1 MRIIIVCVISASQPA
16 AIRQPPPASARSS
29 YVAMAAVYPAL
40 SSAYSERP
48 SAPRDPAARYAGIA
62 VTILVHVMLIGAS
75 LQYAPVR
82 RALAAAKPITVSIIP
97 LSQPLSNPPPKP
109 KVVFPERAAR
119 SQAPTPVEKV
129 PEPLPIVAESP
140 ATPPVTVPIAEP
152 SPAPFAQAAIA
163 AEPPP
168 IIPPRFNAD
177 YLQNPAPAYPPRA
190 RRMHEQGKV
199 LIRVLVSVDG
209 LPERIELKAS
219 SGHAR
224 LDQSALEAI
233 RGWKFVP
240 ARQGSEKVAAW
251 VVVPITFSLD
261 G

>member
-1 MRIIIVCVISASQPA
+1 M
-16 AIRQPPPASARSS
+16 ART
-29 YVAMAAVYPAL
+29 
-40 SSAYSERP
+40 E
-48 SAPRDPAARYAGIA
+48 
-62 VTILVHVMLIGAS
+62 
-75 LQYAPVR
+75 
-82 RALAAAKPITVSIIP
+82 
-97 LSQPLSNPPPKP
+97 
-109 KVVFPERAAR
+109 
-119 SQAPTPVEKV
+119 APTPVERV
-129 PEPLPIVAESP
+129 PEPRPVIAESP
-140 ATPPVTVPIAEP
+140 AVSPVTIQVAEP
-152 SPAPFAQAAIA
+152 PPAPVAQAAVA
-163 AEPPP
+163 PEPPP

-177 YLQNPAPAYPPRA
+177 YLQNPAPAYPPLA

-224 LDQSALEAI
+224 LDQSALETI

-240 ARQGSEKVAAW
+240 ARQGSETVAAW

>member
-1 MRIIIVCVISASQPA
+1 
-16 AIRQPPPASARSS
+16 
-29 YVAMAAVYPAL
+29 MAAAHPAL
-40 SSAYSERP
+40 SSPVSERP
-48 SAPRDPAARYAGIA
+48 PAARAPRDASARYAGIA
-62 VTILVHVMLIGAS
+62 VTILVHVVLIAAL

-82 RALAAAKPITVSIIP
+82 RALATAKPIMVSIIP
-97 LSQPLSNPPPKP
+97 LAQPLPDPPPKAKP
-109 KVVFPERAAR
+109 ALPPRMAR
-119 SQAPTPVEKV
+119 TEAPTPVERV
-129 PEPLPIVAESP
+129 PEPRPVIAESP
-140 ATPPVTVPIAEP
+140 AVSPVTIQVAEP
-152 SPAPFAQAAIA
+152 PPAPVAQAAVA
-163 AEPPP
+163 PEPPP

-177 YLQNPAPAYPPRA
+177 YLQNPAPAYPPLA

-209 LPERIELKAS
+209 RPERIELKAS

-224 LDQSALEAI
+224 LDQSALETI

-240 ARQGSEKVAAW
+240 ARQGSETVAAW